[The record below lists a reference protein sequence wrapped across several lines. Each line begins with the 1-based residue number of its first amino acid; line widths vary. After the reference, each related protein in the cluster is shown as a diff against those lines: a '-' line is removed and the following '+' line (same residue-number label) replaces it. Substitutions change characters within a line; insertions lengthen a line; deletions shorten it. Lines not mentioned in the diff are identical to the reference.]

1 MDKKQAIRL
10 ARQYKCIVEQ
20 HLPLKA
26 MYLFGSYSNGK
37 YNEDSDI
44 DIAVIVSRRSDNYFK
59 DTPLLWTLK
68 RKVSNLIEPIL
79 LTENDDSP
87 LYSNVI
93 KTGILI

>member
-10 ARQYKCIVEQ
+10 AQQYKHIVEQ
-20 HLPLKA
+20 HFPLKA
-26 MYLFGSYSNGK
+26 MYLFGSYSNGG
-37 YNEDSDI
+37 YNDNSDI
-44 DIAVIVSRRSDNYFK
+44 DIAVIVAHRSDNFFN

-87 LYSNVI
+87 LYSNI
-93 KTGILI
+93 IRTGILI